1 MEVKGQT
8 WCSRAGRVAWGF
20 QDLDLPYRPSLPGH
34 PAPQGHGHRI
44 LTQNEQDGRNKEKK
58 ALLCREVRWSP
69 GPAWAGGVCP
79 RCWHS
84 HPLSHGWHAATRS
97 HSAWGLWAPRVVRNQ
112 GGGALG
118 DLVSSPGRGPHDRPS
133 LTMMTLLISLSLPCT
148 IMGPRMS
155 LSKWGRHFPVL
166 LSLAPGTQHRPA
178 QKRCSVDGGE

>member
-79 RCWHS
+79 DA
-84 HPLSHGWHAATRS
+84 GTAT
-97 HSAWGLWAPRVVRNQ
+97 HCHM
-112 GGGALG
+112 
-118 DLVSSPGRGPHDRPS
+118 D
-133 LTMMTLLISLSLPCT
+133 
-148 IMGPRMS
+148 
-155 LSKWGRHFPVL
+155 
-166 LSLAPGTQHRPA
+166 GTQPPGHTVHGDCGPP
-178 QKRCSVDGGE
+178 GW